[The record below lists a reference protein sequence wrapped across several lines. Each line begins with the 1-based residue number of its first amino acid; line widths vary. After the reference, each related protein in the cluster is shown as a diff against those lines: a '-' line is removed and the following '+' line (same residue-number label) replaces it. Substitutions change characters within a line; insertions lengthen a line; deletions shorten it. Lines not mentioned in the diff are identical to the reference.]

1 MPAILDNFK
10 IAMRTIWG
18 NKLRS
23 FLTLTGIIM
32 GIFSV
37 VVMIGIA
44 GGLRK
49 LVADEFLEMGSNL
62 LFVREGTPETGRL
75 IQAFKKPRHLRE
87 EDVQA
92 ILRGAPSVRQI
103 APQVSPSWVYVKYK
117 SYGQWTRLLGVTP
130 EYAHV
135 RNYTVEKGL
144 GRYLNPTDLT
154 GNERVAVI
162 GYDIY
167 RKIFRQK
174 NPVGEDMKLDGI
186 TFRVIG
192 VLQKK
197 GRQGSFEDYDNFIH
211 IPLTTA
217 QEKFLNIDWYHSL
230 NVEAVSFD
238 AIDDAEDQIRYILR
252 RQHNLLPS
260 QEDDFQIESMGEV
273 VKKVRA
279 ILVSFNFV
287 FGTLALISLLTGGIG
302 IMNIMLM
309 TVTERT
315 KEIGLRK
322 AIGAKRRDILL
333 QFLVEAVVLCLVGAT
348 VGIFLAWGGIR
359 GIGSIKALTPHLGTP
374 IFSLTAVIAGS
385 LVAVFVG
392 IVFGLWPAL
401 RAAFLDPIQAL
412 RYE

>member
-10 IAMRTIWG
+10 IALRAIWR

-37 VVMIGIA
+37 VVMMGIA

-92 ILRGAPSVRQI
+92 ILRGAPAVRRI
-103 APQVSPSWVYVKYK
+103 APEVSTHWTYVKYR
-117 SYGQWTRLLGVTP
+117 SYGQWAIVKGVTP
-130 EYAHV
+130 EYASV
-135 RNYTVEKGL
+135 RNALVEEGL
-144 GRYLNPTDLT
+144 GRNLNATDLS
-154 GNERVAVI
+154 GHERVAVI

-167 RKIFRQK
+167 RKVFQQK
-174 NPVGEDMKLDGI
+174 NPVGENFQLDGI

-192 VLQKK
+192 VLKKK
-197 GRQGSFEDYDNFIH
+197 GRQGSFEQRDNFIH

-217 QEKFLNIDWYHSL
+217 QEKFLNINWYHQL
-230 NVEAVSFD
+230 NVEVVSFD
-238 AIDDAEDQIRYILR
+238 EMDEAEDQIRAILR
-252 RQHNLLPS
+252 RQHYLLPS
-260 QEDDFQIESMGEV
+260 QEDDFQIESMGEI

-287 FGTLALISLLTGGIG
+287 FGTLALVSLLTGGIG

-315 KEIGLRK
+315 REIGLRK
-322 AIGAKRRDILL
+322 AVGARRRDILL
-333 QFLVEAVVLCLVGAT
+333 QFLVEAVVLCLVGAAA
-348 VGIFLAWGGIR
+348 GILLAWGGIR
-359 GIGSIKALTPHLGTP
+359 AIASIQTFTPYLGTP

-385 LVAVFVG
+385 LVAVLVG
-392 IVFGLWPAL
+392 IIFGLWPAL
-401 RAAFLDPIQAL
+401 RAAFLDPILAL